1 MNTFFFFVCV
11 LRINHSCLFVT
22 VYVSALGNP
31 NPGGFCPRVWSLAE
45 KESCRG
51 PYPVLFVFCH
61 HSGQVH
67 FLDTGWKVIYIASD
81 IKDLDGSKKRNQ
93 DTLASYQFSKTQ
105 NVFESLEDQQ
115 LMSSC

>member
-1 MNTFFFFVCV
+1 MHNFIKNEHFFFLYVC
-11 LRINHSCLFVT
+11 LELTTH
-22 VYVSALGNP
+22 VYLSQFVSALGNP

-67 FLDTGWKVIYIASD
+67 FLDTG
-81 IKDLDGSKKRNQ
+81 
-93 DTLASYQFSKTQ
+93 
-105 NVFESLEDQQ
+105 
-115 LMSSC
+115 